1 MLSSVGQADTP
12 LFGAQYNVLVS
23 WKPLG
28 QDSAAKKTIL
38 FLQYGLKG
46 ACLKLSFQ
54 SEAPFKEIRG

>member
-12 LFGAQYNVLVS
+12 LFGAQYNMLVS

-38 FLQYGLKG
+38 FFAVWPKG
-46 ACLKLSFQ
+46 NMFKTLFQ
-54 SEAPFKEIRG
+54 SEAPFKEIQG